1 MVISTF
7 TLPAFPP
14 FSLDEY
20 SMISTPWRKYKKRFE
35 NLVLAFNVQDGV
47 QKKALLLN
55 YLVDEAY
62 DV

>member
-1 MVISTF
+1 MVISNF

-20 SMISTPWRKYKKRFE
+20 STISTPWRKYKKRFE